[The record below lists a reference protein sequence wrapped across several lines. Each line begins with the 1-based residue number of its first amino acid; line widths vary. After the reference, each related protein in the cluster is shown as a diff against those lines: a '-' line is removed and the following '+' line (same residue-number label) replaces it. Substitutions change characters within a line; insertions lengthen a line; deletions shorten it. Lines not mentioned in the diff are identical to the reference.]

1 MKVFVSATREDL
13 GPAYELIG
21 QGLAAAG
28 CTVVDRGDIPGDYF
42 DGRRQ
47 LVEQITKCDAVVHV
61 VSGAYGA
68 EPHPATVP
76 LEQARQSY
84 AQMEAEVARE
94 LRKKLHVLVC
104 DDDFPY
110 ERNPGEHEEVQ
121 ALQKT
126 YRERI
131 QLWKST
137 YTALERPEEI
147 LPKVSALPL
156 APAPRAARVEQRAP
170 RPRRRIVA
178 WLFGLV
184 VVFLAVLFIVGNW
197 SVMLH
202 GLTLSKKFNL
212 PLLPDWR
219 MPAWK
224 LQLPSWLGGGPR
236 EPASVAQLQG
246 DFHLDHEGMK
256 KSLTAFVRES
266 ADAKKATAAANQAIY
281 VDLQRNLQLL
291 AVDRLVN
298 SIEQAVQRDE
308 ASPSYRI
315 AVRLLGERSAA
326 EALAHLEHGRAARA
340 AAIAHARESGADHGA
355 EYRRLLREDLLMA
368 ALQEQQFNAEEA
380 ERTYRKAVDDGQKWA
395 EPHNA
400 LGTFLYNST
409 QTDSSNE
416 GARRLDDI
424 LYLYQSALVEDI
436 RTTAPLDWAATQAN
450 IGRVMCAMATIQP
463 PLARIRL
470 LAEAI
475 TCYDGALEIY
485 TKESTPQEWA
495 DCQNDRGDL
504 VAEMGQLRLG
514 GVGEEL
520 FGKAIESYRK
530 SLEVFTREE
539 QPLAWAN
546 TITHLAVAQLGL
558 SQAIPGSRGLP
569 LLQESVANLRQ
580 AGEVVNRADE
590 PLLWAVVQVSLG
602 SALASRVDE
611 STPDHEAEK
620 LLSEAV
626 PAIRGGI
633 EVESKVPLLAAALPL
648 NQLALSILLI
658 KLSTYQQEPERT
670 ALLLESDDFLRQ
682 ALAGVSQKKQA
693 AIWAAFQGV
702 RVDNLICRQRNT
714 EALSLSEEV
723 LALKDQLPDETLA
736 AVEIARA
743 HALLC
748 NGRYTEA
755 IDLYHKNWNCW
766 TGAKFGNVVIARDL
780 KTFQRVGAYL
790 PMVTRAL
797 AELAAT
803 PAASPTPGGG

>member
-28 CTVVDRGDIPGDYF
+28 CTVVDRGNISGDYF

-47 LVEQITKCDAVVHV
+47 LVEQITQCEAVVHV

-76 LEQARQSY
+76 FEQARQSY

-110 ERNPGEHEEVQ
+110 ERNPGEHEEVS

-137 YTALERPEEI
+137 YTALARPEEI

-156 APAPRAARVEQRAP
+156 APAPRAAREEPRAP
-170 RPRRRIVA
+170 RPRRRIGA

-197 SVMLH
+197 GVMLH
-202 GLTLSKKFNL
+202 GLTLSQKFNL

-219 MPAWK
+219 MPTLK
-224 LQLPSWLGGGPR
+224 MPDWLGGGPR

-256 KSLTAFVRES
+256 KNLAALIKE
-266 ADAKKATAAANQAIY
+266 AATAKRAAESPDKTIY

-291 AVDRLVN
+291 TLNRLVN
-298 SIEQAVQRDE
+298 SIEQAVKHDE

-326 EALAHLEHGRAARA
+326 EALAHLEHGRSARA
-340 AAIAHARESGADHGA
+340 AAIAQARESGGDHGA
-355 EYRRLLREDLLMA
+355 DYRRLLREDLLMA
-368 ALQEQQFNAEEA
+368 ALQEKQLRMDDAEQ
-380 ERTYRKAVDDGQKWA
+380 TYRKLVEDGQKWA
-395 EPHNA
+395 EPRNA
-400 LGTFLYNST
+400 LGNFLFNSA
-409 QTDSSNE
+409 QADS
-416 GARRLDDI
+416 ALDAAHRLDDV
-424 LYLYQSALVEDI
+424 LYLYQSALLEDI
-436 RTTAPLDWAATQAN
+436 RTTAPLDWAATQVN
-450 IGRVMCAMATIQP
+450 IGRVMFAMASPQSP
-463 PLARIRL
+463 GVRVRL
-470 LAEAI
+470 LGETVA
-475 TCYDGALEIY
+475 CYDGALEIY

-495 DCQNDRGDL
+495 DCQTARGDL
-504 VAEMGQLRLG
+504 VTEMGMLRFG
-514 GVGEEL
+514 GIGEEL
-520 FGKAIESYRK
+520 FTKAIDSYRK
-530 SLEVFTREE
+530 SLEVFTRED
-539 QPLAWAN
+539 QPLEWAN
-546 TITHLAVAQLGL
+546 SYTHLGLAQLGL
-558 SQAIPGSRGLP
+558 SQTLHGAQSLSMR
-569 LLQESVANLRQ
+569 QESVATLRK
-580 AGEVVNRADE
+580 AGEVLTRADE
-590 PLLWAVVQVSLG
+590 PLMWGVVQVGLGGALCSLVEG
-602 SALASRVDE
+602 K
-611 STPDHEAEK
+611 PDREAEK
-620 LLSEAV
+620 LLGEAV
-626 PAIRGGI
+626 VAMRGGL
-633 EVESKVPLLAAALPL
+633 EVEGKMPLMAAEISMGK
-648 NQLALSILLI
+648 LSLSAMLI
-658 KLSTYQQEPERT
+658 TLSTYKQGAERT
-670 ALLLESDDFLRQ
+670 ALLEESDAILGQ
-682 ALAGVSQKKQA
+682 ALAGVSKKKEPVVWAGYQSVR
-693 AIWAAFQGV
+693 AINLLCLQ
-702 RVDNLICRQRNT
+702 RVP
-714 EALSLSEEV
+714 EALALSEDILSVKE
-723 LALKDQLPDETLA
+723 QLPDEALVT
-736 AVEIARA
+736 VEVTRA

-748 NGRYTEA
+748 GGRYGEA
-755 IDLYHKNWNCW
+755 MDLYRKNWNCW
-766 TGAKFGNVVIARDL
+766 DGSRFGNEAVMKDL
-780 KTFQRVGAYL
+780 TTFQKAGVSI